1 MNSAFVLPLSK
12 GELEGV
18 ALKTNNH
25 APPHLKKG
33 RNKLRTPHSSS
44 PFLRGS

>member
-18 ALKTNNH
+18 ALKTNKQPLL
-25 APPHLKKG
+25 A
-33 RNKLRTPHSSS
+33 S
-44 PFLRGS
+44 F